1 MNNSNTTL
9 KDNKLKLQTTYLN
22 HRLLISL
29 LLLSGTNAFTQN
41 INKEND
47 PILYH
52 VGYQNIITTD
62 SSRTYKPAISK
73 SDKFY
78 YRPVEIDIWY
88 PAINIENKLPIPYG
102 EFLNL
107 LEQRSNRF
115 QNDTVYKSLTT
126 ELEQYLCINLHIGD
140 TSKLAHLKTSS
151 YQNAAAIQKRFPLI
165 LYMSAYNGMSY
176 ENLNLFEWLAGHG
189 YVVACITSVGRYP
202 GNMSTKSADLL
213 EQVYDGYFTL
223 KSLKTRVDVD
233 STKIGS
239 IGYSWG
245 GLAALMLA
253 MKTLDIKAVL
263 SLDGSEM
270 HYYGEST
277 DEDKDFTELK
287 NSSFFQINKIKI
299 PYAYFESGFKQKD
312 RDVDSIFNI
321 HTLTNNQELYIHF
334 TKATHEDFSCLPSL
348 AYEKTNLTNS
358 SAIFYKQV
366 NELTLGYFDKYLKNQ
381 NKLLSQQ
388 LSAIYQQNIGDS
400 VYPAVDQN
408 KKIAFTIKGRIVDKE
423 KNEVLSYV
431 NIGIPNKNTGTV
443 SQKDGSFQLDINQG
457 QMSDSLKFSMA
468 GYMSQVISISDLRD
482 QKKSNVIFLNESF
495 SELKEVIISKKVS
508 GLKTKG
514 NTTTSKFVSIGL
526 PLKFLGTEIGVKIKL
541 GKNPVILKRFSFN
554 ISDNRLDTAVFRMNI
569 YNLKNGAP
577 FENILQKNVIVPVGK
592 QKGLYTVNLIPYKLE
607 MKGDII
613 LSLEWIEGSYSGAG
627 NGAIFLSA
635 SFLSSATWHRI
646 TSQGEWKKA
655 TGLGVGLNMEVQEI
669 SVQ

>member
-1 MNNSNTTL
+1 MNDFNTIQ
-9 KDNKLKLQTTYLN
+9 KDYKLNLQTTYLN
-22 HRLLISL
+22 SRLLISL
-29 LLLSGTNAFTQN
+29 LILSGTKAFSQN
-41 INKEND
+41 MNKEND
-47 PILYH
+47 PTLYN

-88 PAINIENKLPIPYG
+88 PAINIENKSPVPYG
-102 EFLNL
+102 EFLYL

-126 ELEQYLCINLHIGD
+126 DLVQYLSINLHIGD
-140 TSKLAHLKTSS
+140 TSKLTHLKTSS
-151 YQNAAAIQKRFPLI
+151 YLNAAAIGKQFPLI
-165 LYMSAYNGMSY
+165 LYFSAYNGMSY

-202 GNMSTKSADLL
+202 GNMSINSADLL
-213 EQVYDGYFTL
+213 EQVYDGYFTMNL
-223 KSLKTRVDVD
+223 LKTKVNVD
-233 STKIGS
+233 STKIGA

-245 GLAALMLA
+245 GLAALILA
-253 MKTLDIKAVL
+253 MKSMDVKVVL

-277 DEDKDFTELK
+277 DEDKGFNELR
-287 NSSFFQINKIKI
+287 NSYFFQMNKKM
-299 PYAYFESGFKQKD
+299 PYAYFESGFKQNE
-312 RDVDSIFNI
+312 REVDSIFNI
-321 HTLTNNQELYIHF
+321 HTLSNNQELYIHF
-334 TKATHEDFSCLPSL
+334 PKATHEDFSCLPSL

-358 SAIFYKQV
+358 SAAFYKQV
-366 NELTLGYFDKYLKNQ
+366 NELTLGYFDEYLKNQ
-381 NKLLSQQ
+381 YKLFSQQ
-388 LSAIYQQNIGDS
+388 ISAIYQQHIGDS
-400 VYPAVDQN
+400 VYPSVNQN
-408 KKIAFTIKGRIVDKE
+408 KKIVFTIKGRIADKE
-423 KNEVLSYV
+423 NNESLSYV

-443 SQKDGSFQLDINQG
+443 SKKDGSFQININQG
-457 QMSDSLKFSMA
+457 QILDSLKFSMA
-468 GYMSQVISISDLRD
+468 GYTAQVIPISDLTD

-495 SELKEVIISKKVS
+495 SELKEVVISKKVS
-508 GLKTKG
+508 RLKTIG

-526 PLKFLGTEIGVKIKL
+526 PLKFLGTEIGVKIRL

-569 YNLKNGAP
+569 YNLKNGVP

-655 TGLGVGLNMEVQEI
+655 TGLGVGLNMEVQEL
-669 SVQ
+669 SVP

>member
-1 MNNSNTTL
+1 MNDFNTIQ
-9 KDNKLKLQTTYLN
+9 KDYKLKLQTTYLN
-22 HRLLISL
+22 SRLLISL
-29 LLLSGTNAFTQN
+29 LILSGTKVFSQN

-47 PILYH
+47 PILYN

-78 YRPVEIDIWY
+78 YRPVEIDMWY
-88 PAINIENKLPIPYG
+88 PAINIENKSPILYG

-126 ELEQYLCINLHIGD
+126 ELVQYLSINLHIAD
-140 TSKLAHLKTSS
+140 TSKLTHLKTSS
-151 YQNAAAIQKRFPLI
+151 YLNATAIRKRFPLI
-165 LYMSAYNGMSY
+165 LYLSAYNGMSY
-176 ENLNLFEWLAGHG
+176 ENLDLFEWLAGHG
-189 YVVACITSVGRYP
+189 YIVACITSVGRYP

-213 EQVYDGYFTL
+213 EQVYDGYFTINL
-223 KSLKTRVDVD
+223 LKTRMDVD
-233 STKIGS
+233 STNIGA

-245 GLAALMLA
+245 GLAALILA
-253 MKTLDIKAVL
+253 MKSMEIKALL

-277 DEDKDFTELK
+277 DEDKDFNELK
-287 NSSFFQINKIKI
+287 NSSFFQMNKIKI
-299 PYAYFESGFKQKD
+299 PYAYFESGFKQND
-312 RDVDSIFNI
+312 REVDSIFNI

-334 TKATHEDFSCLPSL
+334 PKATHEDFSCLPSL

-358 SAIFYKQV
+358 SAVFYKQV
-366 NELTLGYFDKYLKNQ
+366 NEVTLGYFDKYLKNQ

-388 LSAIYQQNIGDS
+388 VSDIYQQHIGDS
-400 VYPAVDQN
+400 VYPVVDQN
-408 KKIAFTIKGRIVDKE
+408 KKIAFTIKGRIADKE
-423 KNEVLSYV
+423 KNEALSYV
-431 NIGIPNKNTGTV
+431 NVGIPNKNTGTV
-443 SQKDGSFQLDINQG
+443 SQKDGSFQIEINQG

-468 GYMSQVISISDLRD
+468 GYMSRVISISDLRD
-482 QKKSNVIFLNESF
+482 QKNSNVIFLNESF
-495 SELKEVIISKKVS
+495 SELKEVVISKRVS
-508 GLKTKG
+508 RSKTIG
-514 NTTTSKFVSIGL
+514 NITTSKFVSIGL
-526 PLKFLGTEIGVKIKL
+526 PLKFLGSEIGVKIKL

-569 YNLKNGAP
+569 YNLKNGVP

-607 MKGDII
+607 MRGDII

-635 SFLSSATWHRI
+635 SFLSSATWHRL

-655 TGLGVGLNMEVQEI
+655 TGLGVGLNMEVQEL
-669 SVQ
+669 SDQ

>member
-1 MNNSNTTL
+1 MNNSNTIL

-22 HRLLISL
+22 YRLLISF
-29 LLLSGTNAFTQN
+29 LLLSSTKAFTQN

-62 SSRTYKPAISK
+62 SSRIYKPAISK

-126 ELEQYLCINLHIGD
+126 ELVQYLCINLHIGD
-140 TSKLAHLKTSS
+140 TSKLTHLKTSS
-151 YQNAAAIQKRFPLI
+151 YQNAAAVQKRFPLI

-176 ENLNLFEWLAGHG
+176 ENLNLFEWLAAHG
-189 YVVACITSVGRYP
+189 YIVACITSVGRYP
-202 GNMSTKSADLL
+202 GNMSTKSADLM
-213 EQVYDGYFTL
+213 EQVYDGNFTCNL
-223 KSLKTRVDVD
+223 LKTKENVD
-233 STKIGS
+233 STKIGV

-245 GLAALMLA
+245 GLAALILA
-253 MKTLDIKAVL
+253 MKTIDIKAVL

-277 DEDKDFTELK
+277 EEDKDFTELK
-287 NSSFFQINKIKI
+287 NSTFFQVNKIKI
-299 PYAYFESGFKQKD
+299 PYAYFESGFKQND
-312 RDVDSIFNI
+312 REVDSIFNI

-334 TKATHEDFSCLPSL
+334 PKATHEDFSCLPSL
-348 AYEKTNLTNS
+348 GYEKTNLTNN
-358 SAIFYKQV
+358 SAVFYKQV

-381 NKLLSQQ
+381 SKLLSQQ
-388 LSAIYQQNIGDS
+388 ISSVFQQHTGDYL
-400 VYPAVDQN
+400 YPAVSQN
-408 KKIAFTIKGRIVDKE
+408 KKIEFTIKGRIVDKE
-423 KNEVLSYV
+423 KNEALSYV

-443 SQKDGSFQLDINQG
+443 SQRDGSFQIDINQG

-468 GYMSQVISISDLRD
+468 GYMSQVIPISDLRD
-482 QKKSNVIFLNESF
+482 QKKSNIIFLNESF
-495 SELKEVIISKKVS
+495 SELKEVVISKRES
-508 GLKTKG
+508 RSKTKG

-569 YNLKNGAP
+569 YNIKNGAP

-613 LSLEWIEGSYSGAG
+613 LSLEWIDGSYSGAG

-655 TGLGVGLNMEVQEI
+655 TGLGVGLNMEIQEL

>member
-1 MNNSNTTL
+1 MNDLNTIQ
-9 KDNKLKLQTTYLN
+9 KDYKLKLQTTYLN
-22 HRLLISL
+22 SRQLIFLLI
-29 LLLSGTNAFTQN
+29 LSGTKAFSQN
-41 INKEND
+41 INKGND
-47 PILYH
+47 PTLYN

-62 SSRTYKPAISK
+62 SSRTYKPVISK

-88 PAINIENKLPIPYG
+88 PAINIENKLPILYG

-115 QNDTVYKSLTT
+115 QNDTVYKSLTS
-126 ELEQYLCINLHIGD
+126 ELVQYISINLNIGD
-140 TSKLAHLKTSS
+140 TSKLTHLKTSS
-151 YQNAAAIQKRFPLI
+151 YLNADAIRKRFPLI

-189 YVVACITSVGRYP
+189 YIVACITSVGRYP
-202 GNMSTKSADLL
+202 GNMSTKSADLM
-213 EQVYDGYFTL
+213 EQVYDGYFTMNL
-223 KSLKTRVDVD
+223 LKTREDVD
-233 STKIGS
+233 STKIGA

-245 GLAALMLA
+245 GLAALILA
-253 MKTLDIKAVL
+253 MKTADIKAVL

-277 DEDKDFTELK
+277 EEDLDFKELQ
-287 NSSFFQINKIKI
+287 NSSLFQVSKIEV
-299 PYAYFESGFKQKD
+299 PYAYFESGFKQND
-312 RDVDSIFNI
+312 REVDSIFNI

-334 TKATHEDFSCLPSL
+334 PKATHEDFSCLPSL
-348 AYEKTNLTNS
+348 GYEKTNLTNS
-358 SAIFYKQV
+358 SVVFYKQI
-366 NELTLGYFDKYLKNQ
+366 NELTLGYFDEYLKNQ

-388 LSAIYQQNIGDS
+388 ISAIYQQHIGDS
-400 VYPAVDQN
+400 VYPSVNQN

-423 KNEVLSYV
+423 KNESLSYV

-443 SQKDGSFQLDINQG
+443 SQKDGSFQIYINQG
-457 QMSDSLKFSMA
+457 QLSDSLKFSMA
-468 GYMSQVISISDLRD
+468 GYMSQVIPVLELTN
-482 QKKSNVIFLNESF
+482 QKKPPVIFLNESF
-495 SELKEVIISKKVS
+495 SELKEVVITKKAS
-508 GLKTKG
+508 RIKTIG

-541 GKNPVILKRFSFN
+541 GKNPVILKKFSFN

-569 YNLKNGAP
+569 YNLKNGVP
-577 FENILQKNVIVPVGK
+577 FENIIQKNVIVHVGK
-592 QKGLYTVNLIPYKLE
+592 QKGLYTVNLTPYKLQ

-613 LSLEWIEGSYSGAG
+613 LSLEWVEGSYSGSG

-635 SFLSSATWHRI
+635 SFLSSATWHRL

-655 TGLGVGLNMEVQEI
+655 TGLGVGLNVEVQEL
-669 SVQ
+669 SVP

>member
-1 MNNSNTTL
+1 MNNFDTNT
-9 KDNKLKLQTTYLN
+9 KDYKLKLQIIHLN
-22 HRLLISL
+22 YRLLISL
-29 LLLSGTNAFTQN
+29 LILTSTKAFTQN

-47 PILYH
+47 PKLYK
-52 VGYQNIITTD
+52 VGYQNITTTD
-62 SSRTYKPAISK
+62 SSRNYKPAISK

-126 ELEQYLCINLHIGD
+126 ELVQYLSINLHIGD
-140 TSKLAHLKTSS
+140 TSKLTHLKTSS
-151 YQNAAAIQKRFPLI
+151 YLNAAAIREPFPSI
-165 LYMSAYNGMSY
+165 LYLSAYNGMSY
-176 ENLNLFEWLAGHG
+176 ENLNLFEWLAAHG
-189 YVVACITSVGRYP
+189 YIVACITSVGRYP
-202 GNMSTKSADLL
+202 GNMSTKSADLM

-223 KSLKTRVDVD
+223 NLLKTRVDVD
-233 STKIGS
+233 STKIGA

-245 GLAALMLA
+245 GLAALILA
-253 MKTLDIKAVL
+253 MKTIDLKAVL

-277 DEDKDFTELK
+277 EEDKDFNELK
-287 NSSFFQINKIKI
+287 NSTSFQINKMNV
-299 PYAYFESGFKQKD
+299 PYAYFESGFKQND
-312 RDVDSIFNI
+312 REVDSIFNI

-334 TKATHEDFSCLPSL
+334 PGATHEDFSCLPSL
-348 AYEKTNLTNS
+348 SYEKTNLTNS
-358 SAIFYKQV
+358 SAIFYKHV
-366 NELTLGYFDKYLKNQ
+366 NELTLGYFDKYLKNHTR
-381 NKLLSQQ
+381 LLSQQ
-388 LSAIYQQNIGDS
+388 MSAIYQQHTGDS
-400 VYPAVDQN
+400 LYPTVNQN

-423 KNEVLSYV
+423 KNEALSYV

-443 SQKDGSFQLDINQG
+443 SQRDGSFHIDINQG
-457 QMSDSLKFSMA
+457 QMSDSVKFSMA
-468 GYMSQVISISDLRD
+468 GYMGQVISISDMIN
-482 QKKSNVIFLNESF
+482 QKKPIVIFLKESF
-495 SELKEVIISKKVS
+495 SELKEVVITKKVS
-508 GLKTKG
+508 RLKTIG
-514 NTTTSKFVSIGL
+514 NTTTSKFISIGL

-541 GKNPVILKRFSFN
+541 GKNPVILKRFTFN

-569 YNLKNGAP
+569 YNLKNGVP
-577 FENILQKNVIVPVGK
+577 FENIIQKNVIVPVGK

-613 LSLEWIEGSYSGAG
+613 LSLEWIEGSYSGSG

-655 TGLGVGLNMEVQEI
+655 TGLGVGLNMEVQEL
-669 SVQ
+669 SVP